1 MNSSL
6 FLMGRIKEIANEM
19 ILEELNKRVKFDLS
33 FSHADI
39 LNMLF
44 DEKEYCMVQ
53 ISQKIHRSKATVTV
67 LIEKLEANGYIQKRQ
82 SEVDSRM
89 YLIKATPK
97 ALELKNT
104 FIEISNIVFD
114 KLFQN
119 FSNAEKLFVEELLE
133 KMLNNIEK

>member
-39 LNMLF
+39 LHMLF

-82 SEVDSRM
+82 SEIDSRM
-89 YLIKATPK
+89 CLIKATPK

-133 KMLNNIEK
+133 KMLNNIKK